1 MRRVEK
7 ANEICSIEIRR
18 GTIRLKMVELR
29 MTYGGL
35 IEGVPTASF
44 NDRLIKRAEERAGK
58 RFMRPVYV
66 VPPPRAIE
74 DSAVRGFRGEPIE
87 LLPAME
93 CVGMFDGPP
102 TPRADRDD
110 WWTSSLT
117 VVWFQDAGE
126 RVVHPDAAARMYELP
141 WDELAQDFTWDDW

>member
-1 MRRVEK
+1 MEK
-7 ANEICSIEIRR
+7 AHEICSVEIRR
-18 GTIRLKMVELR
+18 GTIRLKVVEMR

-35 IEGVPTASF
+35 IEGVPTATF
-44 NDRLIKRAEERAGK
+44 NDRAIKRAAERASE

-66 VPPPRAIE
+66 VPPEREVQEGPTT
-74 DSAVRGFRGEPIE
+74 GFRGEPVE

-93 CVGMFDGPP
+93 CMGFFDGPP
-102 TPRADRDD
+102 TPRAEDD
-110 WWTSSLT
+110 WWTSSLA